1 MTVFVTEHYR
11 PTKDLDQIFISV
23 DNITYVK
30 HANHDLK
37 WLEDRILDYRNDD
50 RSKIVMTKLDLTE
63 LSDIANDF
71 VYHGHL
77 EQPCNIS
84 IYAWQVTNI
93 GSMWTSIRSILE
105 HNLVK

>member
-11 PTKDLDQIFISV
+11 PTKEEDQIFISI
-23 DNITYVK
+23 DNINYVK
-30 HANHDLK
+30 NAKHDLK
-37 WLEDRILDYRNDD
+37 WLEDRIFDYRTDD
-50 RSKIVMTKLDLTE
+50 RSKIVMKKLDITE

-84 IYAWQVTNI
+84 IYAWKATNI
-93 GSMWTSIRSILE
+93 QMMWKSIRSILE
-105 HNLVK
+105 HNLTN